1 MKISLKWIKELIDT
15 NLNTDQLL
23 EQLTDLGL
31 ECSSSSLGPSFKK
44 VVVGRVEE
52 VEKHGNSDHL
62 SLCRVDIGE
71 SELLQIV
78 CGAPN
83 VREDIL

>member
-31 ECSSSSLGPSFKK
+31 ECSSSSLGPSFRN
-44 VVVGRVEE
+44 VVVGRIEK

-62 SLCRVDIGE
+62 SLCRVNI
-71 SELLQIV
+71 
-78 CGAPN
+78 
-83 VREDIL
+83 